1 MSVFDPNLPR
11 PFDPLRTLAEE
22 GWGLPERADK
32 SSSDSHNSL
41 LANGSALR
49 RARCTSNPIAIIG
62 VQSAADVQ
70 IVGQSDRQRRE
81 IEGLP
86 HPWVVKWHSPRES
99 SQTDG
104 NNIGYARL
112 R

>member
-1 MSVFDPNLPR
+1 MHELPDR
-11 PFDPLRTLAEE
+11 HHR
-22 GWGLPERADK
+22 
-32 SSSDSHNSL
+32 
-41 LANGSALR
+41 
-49 RARCTSNPIAIIG
+49 